1 MFTERFEHG
10 SHFISMSSMIVQ
22 VSVVLKS
29 ITLSL
34 LGFPPFRFQ
43 CIRTLHGQ
51 KRYCACVGI
60 WRKEFNN
67 QSEYLRERTVKWL
80 HRYDQTLMIQR
91 KYSGW
96 LETLTAVKRCSAT
109 TEFGDLEMLVFAERW
124 KPEFSVQNLSGKGQ
138 EPTNGNHIWCN
149 TETWTKATHY
159 WQANALNGCTDNI
172 ACDTCV
178 FWEQYNSLKLSDA
191 EVKCKRHPVHESNYG
206 LKLSRLSL

>member
-1 MFTERFEHG
+1 MFTERFERG

-43 CIRTLHGQ
+43 WIRTLHGQ

-60 WRKEFNN
+60 CRKEFNN

-80 HRYDQTLMIQR
+80 HRSNAHDAKEIFGR
-91 KYSGW
+91 

-124 KPEFSVQNLSGKGQ
+124 KPEFSVQNLSGKGR

-206 LKLSRLSL
+206 LKLSRLPL

>member
-1 MFTERFEHG
+1 MFTERFERG

-43 CIRTLHGQ
+43 CIRTLHGH

-80 HRYDQTLMIQR
+80 HRSNAHGTKEIFGLARDFNSCQTLLSNHRIW
-91 KYSGW
+91 G
-96 LETLTAVKRCSAT
+96 
-109 TEFGDLEMLVFAERW
+109 LEMLVFAEGW

-206 LKLSRLSL
+206 LKLSRLPL

>member
-1 MFTERFEHG
+1 MTLSIIHIIIKIVRGSGSEDDDNNIHTCMFTERFERG

-80 HRYDQTLMIQR
+80 HRSNAHGTKEIFGLARDFNTCQTLLSNHRIWGFGNIGFCGKMKTGILGAKPFR
-91 KYSGW
+91 KR
-96 LETLTAVKRCSAT
+96 TRTDKR
-109 TEFGDLEMLVFAERW
+109 
-124 KPEFSVQNLSGKGQ
+124 KPYLM
-138 EPTNGNHIWCN
+138 
-149 TETWTKATHY
+149 
-159 WQANALNGCTDNI
+159 
-172 ACDTCV
+172 
-178 FWEQYNSLKLSDA
+178 
-191 EVKCKRHPVHESNYG
+191 
-206 LKLSRLSL
+206 